1 MTLLEKFGQIKCF
14 AFDIDGVLT
23 DGKLYLLD
31 NGEQVRRMNIKD
43 GFALQ
48 LAIKKGYQV
57 VIISGSYSE
66 PSITRLNKL
75 GIADIYM
82 RITDKAECLSSFLAT
97 KNIPLSA
104 VLFMGDDIPDY
115 SVMKQVGIAA
125 CPRDAAGEIRNC
137 SQYISRFNGGEGCVR
152 DVIEKVLKLN
162 NHWELETNI
171 PSR

>member
-1 MTLLEKFGQIKCF
+1 MTLLEKFSRIKVF
-14 AFDIDGVLT
+14 AFDVDGVLT
-23 DGKLYLLD
+23 DGNLYLAE
-31 NGEQVRRMNIKD
+31 NGEQLRRMNIKD

-48 LAIKKGYQV
+48 LAIKKGYRI

-66 PSITRLNKL
+66 PSISRLSKL

-82 RITDKAECLSSFLAT
+82 RITDKAACLQNYLAE
-97 KNIPLSA
+97 NNLVMSD

-115 SVMKQVGIAA
+115 PVMTKVGIAA
-125 CPRDAAGEIRNC
+125 CPKDAAGEIRNC

-162 NHWELETNI
+162 QHWELQTNI

>member
-1 MTLLEKFGQIKCF
+1 MTLLEKFSQIKCF

-23 DGKLYLLD
+23 DGNLYLLD

-82 RITDKAECLSSFLAT
+82 RITDKASCLSSFLLK
-97 KNIPLSA
+97 KNIEFSQ

-115 SVMKQVGIAA
+115 AVMNQVGIAA
-125 CPRDAAGEIRNC
+125 CPNDAAGEIRNC
-137 SQYISRFNGGEGCVR
+137 SQYISRFSGGEGCVR

>member
-1 MTLLEKFGQIKCF
+1 MTLLEKFSRIKIF

-23 DGKLYLLD
+23 DGNLYLMD
-31 NGEQVRRMNIKD
+31 TGEQVRRMNIKD

-48 LAIKKGYQV
+48 LAIKKGYKV
-57 VIISGSYSE
+57 VIISGSYSQ
-66 PSITRLNKL
+66 PSIARLNRL

-82 RITDKAECLSSFLAT
+82 RITDKAACLENYLHEKKLTTSE
-97 KNIPLSA
+97 

-115 SVMKQVGIAA
+115 SVMTMVGIAA
-125 CPRDAAGEIRNC
+125 CPKDAAGEIRNQ
-137 SQYISRFNGGEGCVR
+137 SQYISRFKGGEGCVR

-171 PSR
+171 RSR

>member
-1 MTLLEKFGQIKCF
+1 MTLLEKFSRIKVF

-23 DGKLYLLD
+23 DGNLYLLD
-31 NGEQVRRMNIKD
+31 TGEQVRRMNIKD

-48 LAIKKGYQV
+48 LAIKKGYKV

-66 PSITRLNKL
+66 PSINRLNKL
-75 GIADIYM
+75 GIPDIYM
-82 RITDKAECLSSFLAT
+82 RVTDKTACLENYLHEKKLPASE
-97 KNIPLSA
+97 
-104 VLFMGDDIPDY
+104 VLFMGDDIPDF
-115 SVMKQVGIAA
+115 SVMTMVGIAA
-125 CPRDAAGEIRNC
+125 CPKDAAGEIRNC
-137 SQYISRFNGGEGCVR
+137 SQYVSRFKGGEGCVR

>member
-1 MTLLEKFGQIKCF
+1 MTLLEKFSQIKCF

-23 DGKLYLLD
+23 DGKLYLMD
-31 NGEQVRRMNIKD
+31 SGEQVRRMNIKD

-82 RITDKAECLSSFLAT
+82 RITDKAECLSSLLST
-97 KNIPLSA
+97 KNIPLS
-104 VLFMGDDIPDY
+104 
-115 SVMKQVGIAA
+115 
-125 CPRDAAGEIRNC
+125 
-137 SQYISRFNGGEGCVR
+137 
-152 DVIEKVLKLN
+152 
-162 NHWELETNI
+162 
-171 PSR
+171 